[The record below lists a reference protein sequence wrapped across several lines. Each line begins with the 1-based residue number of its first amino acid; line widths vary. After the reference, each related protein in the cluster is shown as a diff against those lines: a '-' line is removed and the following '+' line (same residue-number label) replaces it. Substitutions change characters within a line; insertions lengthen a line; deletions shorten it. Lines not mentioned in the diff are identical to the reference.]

1 MTHKVKIEAGD
12 FFLQDEFKRRRRR
25 PILTFTKNVKNFFR
39 FLTWNAAL
47 RSAFLIKRFLD
58 IFASLVGLVILTPVL
73 LLVAILIKVESP
85 GPVFFKQ
92 ERVGKWGRK
101 FYIYKF
107 RSMFLNSEAL
117 RSSLSLENEMVG
129 GLIFKMRNDP
139 RITRVGRFIRRSSI
153 DELPQLINV
162 LKGEMS
168 LVGPRPALQSEVDLY
183 SLSDRRR
190 LMMVP
195 GITCLW
201 QINGRSEIP
210 FEEQV
215 KLDLAY
221 MESKSFWEDI
231 KILSK
236 TIPAVI
242 SGRGAF

>member
-1 MTHKVKIEAGD
+1 MTHKVKSGAYD
-12 FFLQDEFKRRRRR
+12 FFLQDEFKHRRRGRFFGF
-25 PILTFTKNVKNFFR
+25 LKNMKKFIR
-39 FLTWNAAL
+39 LLTWSAAV
-47 RSAFLIKRFLD
+47 RSAFLIKRLLDVFL
-58 IFASLVGLVILTPVL
+58 SLVGLVMLMPVF
-73 LLVAILIKVESP
+73 LLVAIFIKVESP
-85 GPVFFKQ
+85 GPIFFKQ
-92 ERVGKWGRK
+92 ERVGRWGRK
-101 FYIYKF
+101 FSIYKF
-107 RSMFLNSEAL
+107 RSMYLNAEEM

-139 RITRVGRFIRRSSI
+139 RITKVGRFIRRSSV

-190 LMMVP
+190 LMMIP
-195 GITCLW
+195 GITCFW

-210 FEEQV
+210 FDEQV

-236 TIPAVI
+236 TIPVVI